1 MKALKILNFG
11 SCNIDYVYN
20 VSKFVKAGETI
31 SALST
36 SEHSGGK
43 GLNQAVAAA
52 RAGGSVFFAGN
63 IGEDGLFL
71 KELLEGS
78 GANIKYLKINKTRT
92 GNAIIQIDES
102 GENCIIVS
110 AGANALLDE
119 AYIESVTADFACGD
133 ICMLQNETP
142 CTDFIIKQAKACGM
156 TVIWNP
162 SPMNEKITDSA
173 IGMCDYIIINKTEGR
188 ALTGK
193 EEPADILKTL
203 LKKYPH
209 TKTVL
214 TLGNN
219 GSIYSDGE
227 NTVKQPSFN
236 ADPVD
241 TTGAGDTFTGYFA
254 AMISKKK
261 TAAEALKIAS
271 AAAAIATEKQGAA
284 SSIPAIEETLK
295 KLRNTDNG

>member
-1 MKALKILNFG
+1 MKILNFG

-20 VSKFVKAGETI
+20 VSEFVKAGEMV

-36 SEHSGGK
+36 SEHPGGK

-52 RAGGSVFFAGN
+52 RAGGNVFFAGN

-71 KELLEGS
+71 KELLENS
-78 GANIKYLKINKTRT
+78 GANTKYLKISKTRT
-92 GNAIIQIDES
+92 GNAIIQIDKD

-119 AYIESVTADFACGD
+119 AYIKSVTADFARGD

-162 SPMNEKITDSA
+162 SPMNEKIMDSA
-173 IGMCDYIIINKTEGR
+173 IGMCDYIIVNNAEGK

-193 EEPADILKTL
+193 EEPSDILKAL

-209 TKTVL
+209 TKAVL
-214 TLGNN
+214 TLGKN
-219 GSIYSDGE
+219 GSIYSDGT
-227 NTVKQPSFN
+227 NTVKQPSFK
-236 ADPVD
+236 ASPVD

-254 AMISKKK
+254 AMISKGK
-261 TAAEALKIAS
+261 TAAEALKTAS
-271 AAAAIATEKQGAA
+271 AAAALATEKQGAA
-284 SSIPAIEETLK
+284 SSIPLIADVKNKIKGE
-295 KLRNTDNG
+295 

>member
-1 MKALKILNFG
+1 MKILNFG

-20 VSKFVKAGETI
+20 VRKFVRAGETI

-36 SEHSGGK
+36 SEHPGGK

-52 RAGGSVFFAGN
+52 RAGGNVFLAGN

-71 KELLEGS
+71 KELLESS
-78 GANIKYLKINKTRT
+78 GVDTKYLKINKART
-92 GNAIIQIDES
+92 GNAIIQIDKM

-110 AGANALLDE
+110 DGANALLNE
-119 AYIESVTADFACGD
+119 KYIYGVLSGFARGD

-142 CTDFIIKQAKACGM
+142 CIDYIIEQAKVRGM

-162 SPMNEKITDSA
+162 SPMNEKITDNA
-173 IGMCDYIIINKTEGR
+173 IEMCDYIIINKTEGR
-188 ALTGK
+188 VLTDK
-193 EEPADILKTL
+193 EEPEDILRAL

-214 TLGNN
+214 TLGKN

-227 NTVKQPSFN
+227 NTVKQPAFK
-236 ADPVD
+236 ATPVD
-241 TTGAGDTFTGYFA
+241 TTGAGDTFAGYFA
-254 AMISKKK
+254 AMISKGWSIGK
-261 TAAEALKIAS
+261 ALKIAS
-271 AAAAIATEKQGAA
+271 GAAALATEKQGAA
-284 SSIPAIEETLK
+284 SSIPLIADVMNKIKGE
-295 KLRNTDNG
+295 N

>member
-1 MKALKILNFG
+1 MKILNFG

-20 VSKFVKAGETI
+20 VVEFVKAGETI

-36 SEHSGGK
+36 SEHPGGK

-52 RAGGSVFFAGN
+52 RAGGNVFFAGN

-71 KELLEGS
+71 KKLLEDT
-78 GANIKYLKINKTRT
+78 GADTKYLKINKART
-92 GNAIIQIDES
+92 GNAIIQIDKD

-119 AYIESVTADFACGD
+119 AYIKSVTADFARGD

-142 CTDFIIKQAKACGM
+142 CTDYIIKQAKLRGM
-156 TVIWNP
+156 SVIWNP
-162 SPMNEKITDSA
+162 SPMNAKIKDNA
-173 IGMCDYIIINKTEGR
+173 IGMCDYIIVNKTEGK

-193 EEPADILKTL
+193 EEPEDILKAL

-214 TLGNN
+214 TLGKD

-227 NTVKQPSFN
+227 NTVQQAAFK

-241 TTGAGDTFTGYFA
+241 TTGAGDTFTGYFT
-254 AMISKKK
+254 AMISKGK
-261 TAAEALKIAS
+261 TVGEALKMAS
-271 AAAAIATEKQGAA
+271 AAAAIATEEQGAA
-284 SSIPAIEETLK
+284 SSIPTLK
-295 KLRNTDNG
+295 KVIDKTERNI

>member
-1 MKALKILNFG
+1 MKILNFG

-20 VSKFVKAGETI
+20 VSEFVRAGETI

-36 SEHSGGK
+36 SEHPGGK

-52 RAGGSVFFAGN
+52 RAGGNVFFAGN

-71 KELLEGS
+71 KELLESS
-78 GANIKYLKINKTRT
+78 GVDTKYLKINKART
-92 GNAIIQIDES
+92 GNAIIQIDEN

-119 AYIESVTADFACGD
+119 AYIKSVTADFARGD

-142 CTDFIIKQAKACGM
+142 CTDFIIKHAKECGM

-173 IGMCDYIIINKTEGR
+173 IGMCDYIIVNNTEGK

-193 EEPADILKTL
+193 EEPEDILKAL
-203 LKKYPH
+203 FEKYPN
-209 TKTVL
+209 TRVVL
-214 TLGNN
+214 TLGKS
-219 GSIYSDGE
+219 GSIYSDGIDM
-227 NTVKQPSFN
+227 VKQSAFKAN
-236 ADPVD
+236 PVD

-254 AMISKKK
+254 AMISKGK
-261 TAAEALKIAS
+261 TIGETLKIAS
-271 AAAAIATEKQGAA
+271 AAATIATEKQGAA
-284 SSIPAIEETLK
+284 SSIPPIADV
-295 KLRNTDNG
+295 TDRIKV

>member
-1 MKALKILNFG
+1 M
-11 SCNIDYVYN
+11 SE
-20 VSKFVKAGETI
+20 FVKAGETV

-36 SEHSGGK
+36 SEHPGGK

-52 RAGGSVFFAGN
+52 KAGGNVFFAGN
-63 IGEDGLFL
+63 IGVDGIFL
-71 KELLEGS
+71 KELLENS
-78 GANIKYLKINKTRT
+78 GVNTKYLKINKART
-92 GNAIIQIDES
+92 GNAIIQIDEN

-110 AGANALLDE
+110 AGANALLNE
-119 AYIESVTADFACGD
+119 AYIKSVTADFVRGD

-173 IGMCDYIIINKTEGR
+173 IGMCDYIIANKTECK

-193 EEPADILKTL
+193 EEPDDILKAL
-203 LKKYPH
+203 IKKYPH

-214 TLGNN
+214 TLGKN
-219 GSIYSDGE
+219 GSIYSDGTD
-227 NTVKQPSFN
+227 TVKQPSFK

-254 AMISKKK
+254 AMISKGK
-261 TAAEALKIAS
+261 TAAEALKTAS

-284 SSIPAIEETLK
+284 SSIPPIANVMDRIK
-295 KLRNTDNG
+295 V

>member
-1 MKALKILNFG
+1 MKILNFG

-20 VSKFVKAGETI
+20 VSEFVKAGETI

-36 SEHSGGK
+36 SEHPGGK

-52 RAGGSVFFAGN
+52 RAGGNVFFAGN
-63 IGEDGLFL
+63 IGVDGIFL
-71 KELLEGS
+71 KELLENS
-78 GANIKYLKINKTRT
+78 GVNTKYLKINKART
-92 GNAIIQIDES
+92 GNAIIQIDEN
-102 GENCIIVS
+102 GENCIIVY
-110 AGANALLDE
+110 AGANALLNE
-119 AYIESVTADFACGD
+119 AYIKSVTADFARGD

-173 IGMCDYIIINKTEGR
+173 IEMCDYIIANKTEGK

-193 EEPADILKTL
+193 EEPDDILKAL
-203 LKKYPH
+203 FKKYPH

-214 TLGNN
+214 TLGKN
-219 GSIYSDGE
+219 GSIYSDGT
-227 NTVKQPSFN
+227 NTVKQPSFK
-236 ADPVD
+236 ASPVD
-241 TTGAGDTFTGYFA
+241 TTGAGDTFTGYFT
-254 AMISKKK
+254 AMISKGK
-261 TAAEALKIAS
+261 TAAEALKTAS

-284 SSIPAIEETLK
+284 SSIPPIANVMDRIK
-295 KLRNTDNG
+295 V

>member
-1 MKALKILNFG
+1 MKILNFG

-20 VSKFVKAGETI
+20 VSEFVRAGETI

-36 SEHSGGK
+36 LEHPGGK

-52 RAGGSVFFAGN
+52 RAGGNVFFVGN

-71 KELLEGS
+71 KELLESS
-78 GANIKYLKINKTRT
+78 GADAKYLKINKVRT
-92 GNAIIQIDES
+92 GNAIIQIDKD

-119 AYIESVTADFACGD
+119 AYIKSVTADFARGD

-142 CTDFIIKQAKACGM
+142 CTDFIIKHAKECGM

-188 ALTGK
+188 VLTGK
-193 EEPADILKTL
+193 EEPDDILKAL

-209 TKTVL
+209 TKAVL
-214 TLGNN
+214 TLGKN

-227 NTVKQPSFN
+227 NKVQQAAFK
-236 ADPVD
+236 ADPVN

-254 AMISKKK
+254 AMISKGKN
-261 TAAEALKIAS
+261 AAEALKIAS
-271 AAAAIATEKQGAA
+271 AAAALATEKQGAA
-284 SSIPAIEETLK
+284 SSIPLIADVKNKIKGEK
-295 KLRNTDNG
+295 

>member
-1 MKALKILNFG
+1 MKILNFG

-20 VSKFVKAGETI
+20 VSEFVKAGETV

-36 SEHSGGK
+36 SEHPGGK

-52 RAGGSVFFAGN
+52 RAGGNVFFAGN

-71 KELLEGS
+71 KELLENS
-78 GANIKYLKINKTRT
+78 GVDTKYLKINKART
-92 GNAIIQIDES
+92 GNAIIQIDKD

-110 AGANALLDE
+110 AGANALLNE
-119 AYIESVTADFACGD
+119 AYIKSVTADFVRGD

-162 SPMNEKITDSA
+162 SPINEKITDSA
-173 IGMCDYIIINKTEGR
+173 IGMCDYIIVNKTEGK

-193 EEPADILKTL
+193 EEPDDILKAL
-203 LKKYPH
+203 FKKYPH

-214 TLGNN
+214 TLGKN
-219 GSIYSDGE
+219 GSIYSDGTD
-227 NTVKQPSFN
+227 TVKQPSFK

-241 TTGAGDTFTGYFA
+241 TTGAGDTFTGYFT
-254 AMISKKK
+254 AMISKGK
-261 TAAEALKIAS
+261 TAAEALKTAS

-284 SSIPAIEETLK
+284 SSIPPIANVMDRIK
-295 KLRNTDNG
+295 V

>member
-1 MKALKILNFG
+1 MKILNFG
-11 SCNIDYVYN
+11 SRNIDYVYN
-20 VSKFVKAGETI
+20 VSEFVKAGETI
-31 SALST
+31 AALST
-36 SEHSGGK
+36 SEHPGGK

-52 RAGGSVFFAGN
+52 RAGGNVFFAGN
-63 IGEDGLFL
+63 IGVDGIFL
-71 KELLEGS
+71 KELLENS
-78 GANIKYLKINKTRT
+78 GVNTKYLKINKART
-92 GNAIIQIDES
+92 GNAIIQIDEN

-110 AGANALLDE
+110 AGANALLNE
-119 AYIESVTADFACGD
+119 AYIKSVTADFARGD

-173 IGMCDYIIINKTEGR
+173 IGMCDYIIANKTEGR

-193 EEPADILKTL
+193 EEPDDILKAL

-209 TKTVL
+209 TKAVL
-214 TLGNN
+214 TLGKN
-219 GSIYSDGE
+219 GSIYSGGIDM
-227 NTVKQPSFN
+227 VKQSAFKAN
-236 ADPVD
+236 PVD

-254 AMISKKK
+254 AMISKGKN
-261 TAAEALKIAS
+261 AAEALKIAS

-284 SSIPAIEETLK
+284 SSIPPIANVMDRIK
-295 KLRNTDNG
+295 V

>member
-1 MKALKILNFG
+1 MKILNFG

-20 VSKFVKAGETI
+20 VSEFVKAGETV

-36 SEHSGGK
+36 SEHPGGK

-52 RAGGSVFFAGN
+52 RAGGNVFFAGN
-63 IGEDGLFL
+63 IGEDGIFL
-71 KELLEGS
+71 KELLENS
-78 GANIKYLKINKTRT
+78 GVDTKYLKINKTRT

-119 AYIESVTADFACGD
+119 AYIKSVTADFTRGD

-142 CTDFIIKQAKACGM
+142 CNDFIIKQAKACGM

-162 SPMNEKITDSA
+162 SPMSEKITDSA
-173 IGMCDYIIINKTEGR
+173 IGMCDYIIINKTEGK
-188 ALTGK
+188 ALACK
-193 EEPADILKTL
+193 EEPEDILKAL
-203 LKKYPH
+203 FKKYPN
-209 TKTVL
+209 TKAVL
-214 TLGNN
+214 TLGKS
-219 GSIYSDGE
+219 GSIYSNGIDM
-227 NTVKQPSFN
+227 VKQSAFKAN
-236 ADPVD
+236 PVD

-254 AMISKKK
+254 AMLSKGK
-261 TAAEALKIAS
+261 TVGEILKIAS

-284 SSIPAIEETLK
+284 SSIPSIADVMDRIKWE
-295 KLRNTDNG
+295 N

>member
-1 MKALKILNFG
+1 MKILNFG

-20 VSKFVKAGETI
+20 VSEFVKAGETV

-36 SEHSGGK
+36 SEHPGGK

-52 RAGGSVFFAGN
+52 RAGGNVFFAGN

-71 KELLEGS
+71 KELLENS
-78 GANIKYLKINKTRT
+78 GVDTKYLKINKART
-92 GNAIIQIDES
+92 GNAIIQIDKD

-110 AGANALLDE
+110 AGANALLNE
-119 AYIESVTADFACGD
+119 AYIKSVTADFVRGD

-162 SPMNEKITDSA
+162 SPINEKIMDSA
-173 IGMCDYIIINKTEGR
+173 IGMCDYIIANKTEGK

-193 EEPADILKTL
+193 EEPDDILKAL
-203 LKKYPH
+203 FKKYPH

-214 TLGNN
+214 TLGKN
-219 GSIYSDGE
+219 GSIYSDGTD
-227 NTVKQPSFN
+227 TVKQPSFK

-241 TTGAGDTFTGYFA
+241 TTGAGDTFTGYFT
-254 AMISKKK
+254 AMISKGK
-261 TAAEALKIAS
+261 TAAEALKTAS

-284 SSIPAIEETLK
+284 SSIPPIANVMDRIK
-295 KLRNTDNG
+295 V

>member
-1 MKALKILNFG
+1 MKILNFG
-11 SCNIDYVYN
+11 SCNIDYVYKVEN
-20 VSKFVKAGETI
+20 FVRAGETI
-31 SALST
+31 SAFSS
-36 SEHSGGK
+36 SEYPGGK

-71 KELLEGS
+71 KELLENS
-78 GANIKYLKINKTRT
+78 GANTKYLKINKTRT
-92 GNAIIQIDES
+92 GNAIIQIDKS

-119 AYIESVTADFACGD
+119 AYIKSVTADFSRGD

-142 CTDFIIKQAKACGM
+142 CTDCIIKQAKACGM

-162 SPMNEKITDSA
+162 SPMNEKITDNA
-173 IGMCDYIIINKTEGR
+173 IGMCDYIIVNKTEGR
-188 ALTGK
+188 VLTGK
-193 EEPADILKTL
+193 EEAEDILKAL

-214 TLGNN
+214 TLGKN
-219 GSIYSDGE
+219 GSIYSDGAVM
-227 NTVKQPSFN
+227 VKQPSFK
-236 ADPVD
+236 AEPVD

-254 AMISKKK
+254 AMISKRK

-284 SSIPAIEETLK
+284 SSVPVLAEVIK
-295 KLRNTDNG
+295 KTERGI

>member
-1 MKALKILNFG
+1 MKILNFG

-20 VSKFVKAGETI
+20 VSEFVKAGETI

-36 SEHSGGK
+36 SEHPGGK

-52 RAGGSVFFAGN
+52 RAGGNVFFAGN
-63 IGEDGLFL
+63 IGVDGIFL
-71 KELLEGS
+71 KELLENS
-78 GANIKYLKINKTRT
+78 GVNTKYLKINRART
-92 GNAIIQIDES
+92 GNAIIQIDEN

-110 AGANALLDE
+110 AGANALLNE
-119 AYIESVTADFACGD
+119 AYIKSVTADFARGD

-173 IGMCDYIIINKTEGR
+173 IGMCDYIIANKTEGK

-193 EEPADILKTL
+193 EEPDDILKAL
-203 LKKYPH
+203 FKKYPH

-214 TLGNN
+214 TLGKN
-219 GSIYSDGE
+219 GSIYSDGTD
-227 NTVKQPSFN
+227 TVKQPSFK

-241 TTGAGDTFTGYFA
+241 TTGAGDTFTGYFT
-254 AMISKKK
+254 AMISKGK
-261 TAAEALKIAS
+261 TAAEALKTAS

-284 SSIPAIEETLK
+284 SSIPPIANVMDRIK
-295 KLRNTDNG
+295 V

>member
-1 MKALKILNFG
+1 MKILNFG

-20 VSKFVKAGETI
+20 VVEFVKSGETI
-31 SALST
+31 SALAT
-36 SEHSGGK
+36 SEHPGGK

-52 RAGGSVFFAGN
+52 KAGGNVFFAGN
-63 IGEDGLFL
+63 IGVDGIFL
-71 KELLEGS
+71 KELLENS
-78 GANIKYLKINKTRT
+78 GVDTKYLKINKART
-92 GNAIIQIDES
+92 GNAIIQIDEN

-110 AGANALLDE
+110 AGANALLNE
-119 AYIESVTADFACGD
+119 AYIKSVTADFVRGD

-173 IGMCDYIIINKTEGR
+173 IGMCDYIIANKTEGK

-193 EEPADILKTL
+193 EETDDILKAL
-203 LKKYPH
+203 FKKYPH

-214 TLGNN
+214 TLGKN
-219 GSIYSDGE
+219 GSIYSDGTD
-227 NTVKQPSFN
+227 TVKQPSFK

-241 TTGAGDTFTGYFA
+241 TTGAGDTFTGYFT
-254 AMISKKK
+254 AMISKGK
-261 TAAEALKIAS
+261 TAAEALKTAS

-284 SSIPAIEETLK
+284 SSIPPIANVMDRIK
-295 KLRNTDNG
+295 V

>member
-1 MKALKILNFG
+1 MKILNFG

-20 VSKFVKAGETI
+20 VSEFVKAGETI

-36 SEHSGGK
+36 SEHPGGK

-52 RAGGSVFFAGN
+52 RAGGNVFFAGN
-63 IGEDGLFL
+63 IGADGIFL
-71 KELLEGS
+71 KELLENS
-78 GANIKYLKINKTRT
+78 GVNTKYLKINRART
-92 GNAIIQIDES
+92 GNAIIQIDEN

-110 AGANALLDE
+110 AGANALLNE
-119 AYIESVTADFACGD
+119 AYIKSVTADFARGD

-142 CTDFIIKQAKACGM
+142 CTDFIIKHAKACGM

-173 IGMCDYIIINKTEGR
+173 IGMCDYIIANKTEGK

-193 EEPADILKTL
+193 EEPDDILKAL
-203 LKKYPH
+203 FKKYPH

-214 TLGNN
+214 TLGKN
-219 GSIYSDGE
+219 GSIYSDGTD
-227 NTVKQPSFN
+227 TVKQPSFK

-241 TTGAGDTFTGYFA
+241 TTGAGDTFTGYFT
-254 AMISKKK
+254 AMISKGK
-261 TAAEALKIAS
+261 TATEALKTAS

-284 SSIPAIEETLK
+284 SSIPPIANVMDRIK
-295 KLRNTDNG
+295 V

>member
-1 MKALKILNFG
+1 MKILNFG

-20 VSKFVKAGETI
+20 VSEFVKAGETV

-36 SEHSGGK
+36 SEHPGGK

-52 RAGGSVFFAGN
+52 RAGGNVFFAGN

-71 KELLEGS
+71 KELLENS
-78 GANIKYLKINKTRT
+78 GVDTKYLKINKART
-92 GNAIIQIDES
+92 GNAIIQIDKD

-110 AGANALLDE
+110 AGANALLNE
-119 AYIESVTADFACGD
+119 AYIKSVTADFVRGD

-162 SPMNEKITDSA
+162 SPINEKITDSA
-173 IGMCDYIIINKTEGR
+173 IGMCDYIIANKTEGK

-193 EEPADILKTL
+193 EEPDDILKAL
-203 LKKYPH
+203 FKKYPH

-214 TLGNN
+214 TLGKN
-219 GSIYSDGE
+219 GSIYSDGTD
-227 NTVKQPSFN
+227 TVKQPSFK

-241 TTGAGDTFTGYFA
+241 TTGAGDTFTGYFT
-254 AMISKKK
+254 AMISNGK
-261 TAAEALKIAS
+261 TAAEALKTAS

-284 SSIPAIEETLK
+284 SSIPPIANVMDRIK
-295 KLRNTDNG
+295 V

>member
-1 MKALKILNFG
+1 MKILNFG

-20 VSKFVKAGETI
+20 VSEFVKAGETI

-36 SEHSGGK
+36 SEHPGGK

-52 RAGGSVFFAGN
+52 RAGGNVFFAGN
-63 IGEDGLFL
+63 IGVDGIFL
-71 KELLEGS
+71 KELLENS
-78 GANIKYLKINKTRT
+78 GVNTKYLKINRART
-92 GNAIIQIDES
+92 GNAIIQIDEN

-110 AGANALLDE
+110 AGANALLNE
-119 AYIESVTADFACGD
+119 AYIKSVTADFARGD

-142 CTDFIIKQAKACGM
+142 CTDFIIKHAKACGM

-173 IGMCDYIIINKTEGR
+173 IGMCDYIIANKTEGK

-193 EEPADILKTL
+193 EEPDDILKAL
-203 LKKYPH
+203 FKKYPH

-214 TLGNN
+214 TLGKN
-219 GSIYSDGE
+219 GSIYSDGTD
-227 NTVKQPSFN
+227 TVKQPSFK

-241 TTGAGDTFTGYFA
+241 TTGAGDTFTGYFT
-254 AMISKKK
+254 AMISKGK
-261 TAAEALKIAS
+261 TATEALKTAS

-284 SSIPAIEETLK
+284 SSIPPIANVMDRIK
-295 KLRNTDNG
+295 V

>member
-1 MKALKILNFG
+1 MKILNFG

-20 VSKFVKAGETI
+20 VSEFVRAGETV

-36 SEHSGGK
+36 SEHPGGK

-52 RAGGSVFFAGN
+52 KAGGNVFFAGN
-63 IGEDGLFL
+63 IGVDGIFL
-71 KELLEGS
+71 KELLENS
-78 GANIKYLKINKTRT
+78 GVDTKYLKINKART
-92 GNAIIQIDES
+92 GNAIIQIDEN

-110 AGANALLDE
+110 AGANALLNE
-119 AYIESVTADFACGD
+119 AYIKSVTADFVRGD

-173 IGMCDYIIINKTEGR
+173 IGMCDYIIANKTEGK

-193 EEPADILKTL
+193 EEPDDILKAL
-203 LKKYPH
+203 FKKYPH

-214 TLGNN
+214 TLGKN
-219 GSIYSDGE
+219 GSIYSDGTD
-227 NTVKQPSFN
+227 TVKQPSFK

-241 TTGAGDTFTGYFA
+241 TTGAGDTFTGYFT
-254 AMISKKK
+254 AMISKGK
-261 TAAEALKIAS
+261 TAAEALKTAS

-284 SSIPAIEETLK
+284 SSIPPMANVMDRIK
-295 KLRNTDNG
+295 V

>member
-1 MKALKILNFG
+1 MKILNFG

-20 VSKFVKAGETI
+20 VSEFVRAGETI

-36 SEHSGGK
+36 SEHPGGK

-52 RAGGSVFFAGN
+52 RAGGNVFFAGN
-63 IGEDGLFL
+63 IGVDGIFL
-71 KELLEGS
+71 KELLESS
-78 GANIKYLKINKTRT
+78 GVDTKYLKINKART
-92 GNAIIQIDES
+92 GNAIIQIDEN

-119 AYIESVTADFACGD
+119 AYIKSVTADFARGD

-142 CTDFIIKQAKACGM
+142 CTDFIIKHAKECGM

-173 IGMCDYIIINKTEGR
+173 IGMCDYIIVNNTEGT

-193 EEPADILKTL
+193 EEPDDILKAL
-203 LKKYPH
+203 FKKYPH

-214 TLGNN
+214 TLGKN
-219 GSIYSDGE
+219 GSIYSDGTD
-227 NTVKQPSFN
+227 TVKQPSFK

-254 AMISKKK
+254 AMISKGK
-261 TAAEALKIAS
+261 TIGETLKIAS
-271 AAAAIATEKQGAA
+271 AAATIATEKQGAA
-284 SSIPAIEETLK
+284 SSIPPIANVMDRIK
-295 KLRNTDNG
+295 V

>member
-1 MKALKILNFG
+1 MKILNFG
-11 SCNIDYVYN
+11 SLNIDYVYN
-20 VSKFVKAGETI
+20 VSEFVRAGETI

-36 SEHSGGK
+36 SEHPGGK

-52 RAGGSVFFAGN
+52 RAGANVFFAGN

-71 KELLEGS
+71 KELLESS
-78 GANIKYLKINKTRT
+78 GADAKYLKINKART
-92 GNAIIQIDES
+92 GNAIIQIDKD

-119 AYIESVTADFACGD
+119 AYIKSVTADFARGD

-193 EEPADILKTL
+193 EEPSDILKAL

-209 TKTVL
+209 TKAVL
-214 TLGNN
+214 TLGKN
-219 GSIYSDGE
+219 GSIYSDGTD
-227 NTVKQPSFN
+227 TVKQPSFK

-254 AMISKKK
+254 AMISWGK

-271 AAAAIATEKQGAA
+271 AAAALATEKQGAA
-284 SSIPAIEETLK
+284 SSIPLIADVKNKIKGEK
-295 KLRNTDNG
+295 

>member
-1 MKALKILNFG
+1 MKILNFG

-20 VSKFVKAGETI
+20 VVEFVKAGETI

-36 SEHSGGK
+36 SEHPGGK

-52 RAGGSVFFAGN
+52 RAGGNVFFAGN

-71 KELLEGS
+71 KKLLEDT
-78 GANIKYLKINKTRT
+78 GADTKYLKINKTRT
-92 GNAIIQIDES
+92 GNAIVQIDKDR
-102 GENCIIVS
+102 ENCIIVS

-119 AYIESVTADFACGD
+119 AYIKSVTADFAHGD

-142 CTDFIIKQAKACGM
+142 CTDFIIKQAKAHGM
-156 TVIWNP
+156 TLIWNP
-162 SPMNEKITDSA
+162 SPMNEKITDGA
-173 IGMCDYIIINKTEGR
+173 IGMCDYIIVNKTEGR

-193 EEPADILKTL
+193 EEPDDILKAL

-209 TKTVL
+209 TKAVL
-214 TLGNN
+214 TLGKN
-219 GSIYSDGE
+219 GSIYSDGID
-227 NTVKQPSFN
+227 TVKQSAFKSE
-236 ADPVD
+236 PVD

-254 AMISKKK
+254 AMISKG
-261 TAAEALKIAS
+261 TSIEETLKIAS

-284 SSIPAIEETLK
+284 SSIPMLKEVIEKTERKT
-295 KLRNTDNG
+295 

>member
-1 MKALKILNFG
+1 MKILNFG

-20 VSKFVKAGETI
+20 VSEFVKAGETV

-36 SEHSGGK
+36 SEHPGGK

-52 RAGGSVFFAGN
+52 RAGGNVFFAGN
-63 IGEDGLFL
+63 IGEYGLFL
-71 KELLEGS
+71 KELLENS
-78 GANIKYLKINKTRT
+78 GVDTKYLKINKART
-92 GNAIIQIDES
+92 GNAIIQIDKD

-110 AGANALLDE
+110 AGANALLNE
-119 AYIESVTADFACGD
+119 AYIKSVTADFVRGD

-162 SPMNEKITDSA
+162 SPINEKITDSA
-173 IGMCDYIIINKTEGR
+173 IGMCDYIIANKTEGK

-193 EEPADILKTL
+193 EEPDDILKAL
-203 LKKYPH
+203 FKKYPH

-214 TLGNN
+214 TLGKN
-219 GSIYSDGE
+219 GSIYSDGTD
-227 NTVKQPSFN
+227 TVKQPSFK

-241 TTGAGDTFTGYFA
+241 TTGAGDTFTGYFT
-254 AMISKKK
+254 AMISKGK
-261 TAAEALKIAS
+261 TAAEALKTAS

-284 SSIPAIEETLK
+284 SSIPPIANVMDRIK
-295 KLRNTDNG
+295 V

>member
-1 MKALKILNFG
+1 MKILNFG

-20 VSKFVKAGETI
+20 VSEFVKAGETI
-31 SALST
+31 AALST
-36 SEHSGGK
+36 SEHPGGK

-52 RAGGSVFFAGN
+52 RAGGNVFFAGN
-63 IGEDGLFL
+63 IGVDGIFL
-71 KELLEGS
+71 KELLENS
-78 GANIKYLKINKTRT
+78 GVNTKYLKINKART
-92 GNAIIQIDES
+92 GNAIIQIDEN

-110 AGANALLDE
+110 AGANALLNE
-119 AYIESVTADFACGD
+119 AYIKSVTADFARGD

-173 IGMCDYIIINKTEGR
+173 IGMCDYIIANKTEGK

-193 EEPADILKTL
+193 EEPDDILKAL
-203 LKKYPH
+203 FKKYPH

-214 TLGNN
+214 TLGKN
-219 GSIYSDGE
+219 GSIYSDGTD
-227 NTVKQPSFN
+227 TVKQPSFK

-241 TTGAGDTFTGYFA
+241 TTGAGDTFTGYFT
-254 AMISKKK
+254 AMISKGK
-261 TAAEALKIAS
+261 TAAEALKTAS
-271 AAAAIATEKQGAA
+271 AAAAIATEKQGTA
-284 SSIPAIEETLK
+284 SSIPPIANVMDRIK
-295 KLRNTDNG
+295 V

>member
-1 MKALKILNFG
+1 MEILNFG
-11 SCNIDYVYN
+11 SCNIDFVYKVEN
-20 VSKFVKAGETI
+20 FVRAGETI

-36 SEHSGGK
+36 AEHPGGK

-71 KELLEGS
+71 KELLESS
-78 GANIKYLKINKTRT
+78 GADTKYLKINKTRT
-92 GNAIIQIDES
+92 GNAIIQIDKS

-119 AYIESVTADFACGD
+119 AYIKSVTADFSLGD

-142 CTDFIIKQAKACGM
+142 CTDCIIKQAKACGM

-162 SPMNEKITDSA
+162 SPMNEKITDNA
-173 IGMCDYIIINKTEGR
+173 IGMCDYIIVNKTEGG

-193 EEPADILKTL
+193 EEAEDILKAM

-214 TLGNN
+214 TLGKN
-219 GSIYSDGE
+219 GSIYSDG
-227 NTVKQPSFN
+227 TVMVKQPSFK
-236 ADPVD
+236 AEPVD

-254 AMISKKK
+254 AMISNGK

-271 AAAAIATEKQGAA
+271 AAAALATEKQGAA
-284 SSIPAIEETLK
+284 SSIPTIEETLK
-295 KLRNTDNG
+295 KTGDIDNG

>member
-1 MKALKILNFG
+1 MKILNFG

-20 VSKFVKAGETI
+20 VVEFVKAGETI

-36 SEHSGGK
+36 SEHPGGK

-52 RAGGSVFFAGN
+52 RAGGNVFFAGN

-71 KELLEGS
+71 KKLLEDTGVD
-78 GANIKYLKINKTRT
+78 AKYLKINKTRT
-92 GNAIIQIDES
+92 GNAIVQIDKDR
-102 GENCIIVS
+102 ENCIIVS

-119 AYIESVTADFACGD
+119 AYIKNIIADFACGD

-142 CTDFIIKQAKACGM
+142 CTDFIIKQAKAHGM

-173 IGMCDYIIINKTEGR
+173 IKMSDYIIINKTEGKV
-188 ALTGK
+188 LTGK
-193 EEPADILKTL
+193 EEPKDILKVL

-209 TKTVL
+209 TKIVI
-214 TLGNN
+214 TLGKN
-219 GSIYSDGE
+219 GSIYSDGID
-227 NTVKQPSFN
+227 TVKQSAFK
-236 ADPVD
+236 AEPVD

-254 AMISKKK
+254 AMISKG
-261 TAAEALKIAS
+261 TSIEETLKIAS

-284 SSIPAIEETLK
+284 SSIPMFKEVIEKTERKT
-295 KLRNTDNG
+295 

>member
-1 MKALKILNFG
+1 MKILNFG

-20 VSKFVKAGETI
+20 VSEFVKAGETI
-31 SALST
+31 AALST
-36 SEHSGGK
+36 SEHPGGK

-52 RAGGSVFFAGN
+52 RAGGNVFFAGN
-63 IGEDGLFL
+63 IGVDGIFL
-71 KELLEGS
+71 KELLENS
-78 GANIKYLKINKTRT
+78 GVNTKYLKINKART
-92 GNAIIQIDES
+92 GNAIIQIDEN

-110 AGANALLDE
+110 AGANALLNE
-119 AYIESVTADFACGD
+119 AYIKSVTADFARGD

-173 IGMCDYIIINKTEGR
+173 IGMCDYIIANKTEGK

-193 EEPADILKTL
+193 EEPDDILKAL
-203 LKKYPH
+203 FKKYPH

-214 TLGNN
+214 TLGKN
-219 GSIYSDGE
+219 GSIYSDGTD
-227 NTVKQPSFN
+227 TVKQPSFK

-241 TTGAGDTFTGYFA
+241 TTGAGDTFTGYFT
-254 AMISKKK
+254 AMISKGK
-261 TAAEALKIAS
+261 TAAEALKTAS

-284 SSIPAIEETLK
+284 SSIPPIANVMDRIK
-295 KLRNTDNG
+295 V